1 MVQKHDG
8 LSHQEWPLTH
18 LEDEATRDDTNNIS
32 GDIDQNQ
39 VNTSEET
46 PIAQNQCLIDNRY
59 EIDRKLYRFGGQ
71 ARIYRGIDHKECCQV
86 VIKCFPKQSM
96 NHIELESARF
106 ESTVMMLHSIRA
118 HPNTMFV
125 KDSFESSSYL
135 INVMD
140 FRVEDLRNLF
150 NQLKGPVN
158 ENFARDLFR

>member
-1 MVQKHDG
+1 
-8 LSHQEWPLTH
+8 
-18 LEDEATRDDTNNIS
+18 
-32 GDIDQNQ
+32 
-39 VNTSEET
+39 
-46 PIAQNQCLIDNRY
+46 
-59 EIDRKLYRFGGQ
+59 
-71 ARIYRGIDHKECCQV
+71 
-86 VIKCFPKQSM
+86 M